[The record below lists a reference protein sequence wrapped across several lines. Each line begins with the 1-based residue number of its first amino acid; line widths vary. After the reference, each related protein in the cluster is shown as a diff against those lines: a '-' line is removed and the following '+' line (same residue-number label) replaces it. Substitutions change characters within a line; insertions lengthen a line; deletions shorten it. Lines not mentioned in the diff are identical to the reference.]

1 MIQQTWILLGSRCS
15 ETSCFSLV
23 CIGRGQPDSFRAQL
37 PFIGIRAPCYSF
49 KSQHFLSTDTEN
61 AQQLN
66 LSQVLEC
73 LMNAKSFHA
82 HLLSPYCQIKV
93 FRSHVG
99 VSQSRE
105 EQKEKKVF
113 FHFYFYFLLLL
124 LLSIRNFS
132 FLHRNEKR
140 TKLSIL

>member
-15 ETSCFSLV
+15 ETSCFPLV

-82 HLLSPYCQIKV
+82 HLLFPYCQIKV

-105 EQKEKKVF
+105 QQKGKKR
-113 FHFYFYFLLLL
+113 YSSIFLLLSL
-124 LLSIRNFS
+124 LLIRNFS
-132 FLHRNEKR
+132 FLHRNE
-140 TKLSIL
+140 